1 MKIILTLVAAI
12 AAVFFTAQ
20 AESVHER
27 KIETRNPGNFYGI
40 IVNTN
45 ANVIITQS
53 EYPSVQIAGDKSVI
67 ENVTTEVVNGA
78 LVISG
83 PASKSID
90 IYITVE
96 DLNLI
101 EVNGTARIF
110 GNGTFNTDIVLLKV
124 NGSGSIKMD
133 IRSLR
138 VGMIVK
144 GSGKIIA
151 SGSTGSSFVKVF
163 GTGNVYSSDLD
174 SFSNKYFNPA
184 KQVSGEKRPTL
195 KLQ

>member
-1 MKIILTLVAAI
+1 MKIILTLATAI
-12 AAVFFTAQ
+12 TAVFFTAQ
-20 AESVHER
+20 AESIHDR

-40 IVNTN
+40 MVNTN
-45 ANVIITQS
+45 ANIIITQS
-53 EYPSVQIAGDKSVI
+53 EYTSVQIAGEKSVI
-67 ENVTTEVVNGA
+67 ENVMTEVINGA

-83 PASKSID
+83 PASKSVD

-96 DLNLI
+96 NLNLI
-101 EVNGTARIF
+101 EVNGTARIL
-110 GNGTFNTDIVLLKV
+110 GKGTFNTDVVLLKV

-133 IRSLR
+133 IRSLT

-163 GTGNVYSSDLD
+163 GTGNVYSSELD
-174 SFSNKYFNPA
+174 SFSNKYCNPE
-184 KQVSGEKRPTL
+184 KQASGEKRPTL

>member
-1 MKIILTLVAAI
+1 MKIILTLATAI
-12 AAVFFTAQ
+12 TAVFFTAQ
-20 AESVHER
+20 AESIQDR

-40 IVNTN
+40 MVNTN
-45 ANVIITQS
+45 ANIIITQS
-53 EYPSVQIAGDKSVI
+53 EYTSVQIAGEKSVI
-67 ENVTTEVVNGA
+67 ENVMTEVINGA

-83 PASKSID
+83 PASKSVD

-96 DLNLI
+96 NLNLI
-101 EVNGTARIF
+101 EVNGTARIL
-110 GNGTFNTDIVLLKV
+110 GKGTFNTDVVLLKV

-133 IRSLR
+133 IRSLT

-163 GTGNVYSSDLD
+163 GTGNVFTSDLD
-174 SFSNKYFNPA
+174 SFSNKYYSNLNQA
-184 KQVSGEKRPTL
+184 SGEKRPTL